1 MIEPAW
7 RLQRLVFLVA
17 LAVVVAFA
25 TWLAVTGS
33 LQAAAWTSYN
43 VTHHCVDVVA
53 TSNNCFAL
61 GQNYENLDRLARVN
75 LGLAVAMPGLLGLV
89 LGAPL
94 VAREIEQGTNRLA
107 WTQSITRTRWLLVK
121 LGVGALACCVVVGA
135 TTPLLEWWTGAIHR
149 GARVVPS
156 LFDVSGFVAV
166 SYVLFAFMLGA
177 ALGALIRR
185 TGWAF
190 AVGIPL
196 YALARLGVQNFA
208 RPALVSPSTAA
219 GFPANAWILQSGY
232 VPLGRSSPATGQTW
246 ESGYQLVANCL
257 SKVRAVSLANEN
269 RCIAQNKLH
278 YLFQY
283 QPTSHF
289 WTLQGAESAIFVG
302 AAIVLLGVTVL
313 AVRRWRT

>member
-7 RLQRLVFLVA
+7 HLQRLVFLVA
-17 LAVVVAFA
+17 LVVVVAFA
-25 TWLAVTGS
+25 IWLAVTGS
-33 LQAAAWTSYN
+33 LQAAAWTTYN
-43 VTHHCVDVVA
+43 VTHHCVDVIA
-53 TSNNCFAL
+53 TRNNCFAL
-61 GQNYENLDRLARVN
+61 GQNYQNLDRLARVN
-75 LGLAVAMPGLLGLV
+75 LGLTVAMPALLGLV
-89 LGAPL
+89 FGAPL

-107 WTQSITRTRWLLVK
+107 WTQSITRTRWLVVK

-149 GARVVPS
+149 GARIVPS

-190 AVGIPL
+190 AVGVPL

-219 GFPANAWILQSGY
+219 GFPANAWVLQSGY

-246 ESGYQLVANCL
+246 ESGYQLVANCE
-257 SKVRAVSLANEN
+257 SKIRAVSQADEN

-283 QPTSHF
+283 QPSSHF
-289 WTLQGAESAIFVG
+289 WALQGVESAIFIG
-302 AAIVLLGVTVL
+302 AAIVLLGVTVV

>member
-53 TSNNCFAL
+53 TRNNCFAL
-61 GQNYENLDRLARVN
+61 GQNYQNLNRLARVN

-156 LFDVSGFVAV
+156 LFDISGFVAV

>member
-17 LAVVVAFA
+17 LVVVVAFA
-25 TWLAVTGS
+25 IWLAVTGS
-33 LQAAAWTSYN
+33 LQAAAWTTYN
-43 VTHHCVDVVA
+43 VTHHCVNVVA
-53 TSNNCFAL
+53 TRNNCFAL

-121 LGVGALACCVVVGA
+121 LCVGALGCCVVVGA
-135 TTPLLEWWTGAIHR
+135 MTPLLEWWTGAIHR

-185 TGWAF
+185 AGWAF

-219 GFPANAWILQSGY
+219 GFPANAWVLQSGY

-246 ESGYQLVANCL
+246 ESGYQLVANCE
-257 SKVRAVSLANEN
+257 SKIRAVSQAD
-269 RCIAQNKLH
+269 
-278 YLFQY
+278 
-283 QPTSHF
+283 
-289 WTLQGAESAIFVG
+289 
-302 AAIVLLGVTVL
+302 
-313 AVRRWRT
+313 

>member
-156 LFDVSGFVAV
+156 LFDISGFVAV

>member
-121 LGVGALACCVVVGA
+121 LVVGALACCVVVGA

-156 LFDVSGFVAV
+156 LFDISGFVAV

>member
-7 RLQRLVFLVA
+7 HLQRLVFLVA
-17 LAVVVAFA
+17 LVVVVAFA
-25 TWLAVTGS
+25 IWLAVTGS
-33 LQAAAWTSYN
+33 LQAAAWTTYN

-53 TSNNCFAL
+53 TRNNCFAL

-121 LGVGALACCVVVGA
+121 LCVGALACCVVVGA

-156 LFDVSGFVAV
+156 LFDISGFVAV

>member
-17 LAVVVAFA
+17 LVVVVAFA
-25 TWLAVTGS
+25 IWLAVTGS
-33 LQAAAWTSYN
+33 LQAAAWTTYN
-43 VTHHCVDVVA
+43 VTHHCVDVIA
-53 TSNNCFAL
+53 TRNNCFAL
-61 GQNYENLDRLARVN
+61 GQNYQNLNLLARVN
-75 LGLAVAMPGLLGLV
+75 LGLTVAMPALLGLV
-89 LGAPL
+89 FGAPL

-107 WTQSITRTRWLLVK
+107 WTQSITRTRWLVVK

-149 GARVVPS
+149 GARIVPS

-190 AVGIPL
+190 AVGVPL

-219 GFPANAWILQSGY
+219 GFPANVWVLQSGY
-232 VPLGRSSPATGQTW
+232 VPLGRSSPAPGQTW
-246 ESGYQLVANCL
+246 LSGFQLVQNCEPKI
-257 SKVRAVSLANEN
+257 SAISQTDVN

-278 YLFQY
+278 YVVQY

-289 WTLQGAESAIFVG
+289 WALQGAESAIFIG
-302 AAIVLLGVTVL
+302 AALVLIGVTVL

>member
-17 LAVVVAFA
+17 LVVVVAFA

-33 LQAAAWTSYN
+33 LQAAAWTTYN

-53 TSNNCFAL
+53 TRNNCFAL
-61 GQNYENLDRLARVN
+61 GQNYENLNRLARVN

-246 ESGYQLVANCL
+246 ESGYQLVANCE
-257 SKVRAVSLANEN
+257 SKLRSVSQADEN

-289 WTLQGAESAIFVG
+289 WALQGAESAIFVG

>member
-1 MIEPAW
+1 MA
-7 RLQRLVFLVA
+7 LV
-17 LAVVVAFA
+17 VVVAFA
-25 TWLAVTGS
+25 IWLAVTGS
-33 LQAAAWTSYN
+33 LQAAAWTTYN

-53 TSNNCFAL
+53 TRNNCFAL

-246 ESGYQLVANCL
+246 ESGYQLVANCE
-257 SKVRAVSLANEN
+257 SKLRSVSQADEN

-289 WTLQGAESAIFVG
+289 WALQGAESAIFVG